1 MRSGSIK
8 LNSPLVQ
15 TKYLL
20 LYDFNTKGNERLYK
34 ITGESP
40 QIYTAQDMANKFY
53 PNPTPDQLYMVFDLD
68 LPEEELRAHEW
79 SAKDLASEN
88 GSPVLV
94 KYIDLFPP
102 K

>member
-1 MRSGSIK
+1 
-8 LNSPLVQ
+8 
-15 TKYLL
+15 
-20 LYDFNTKGNERLYK
+20 
-34 ITGESP
+34 
-40 QIYTAQDMANKFY
+40 MANKFY
-53 PNPTPDQLYMVFDLD
+53 PDPQPDQLYMVFDLD

-94 KYIDLFPP
+94 NYIDLFPH